1 MQLVHDSQAPASS
14 IARNLRAA
22 KREGSQALGVQ
33 IAGEMTDS
41 NATRDVDRLFN
52 YFGMGLKVPRDLLR
66 FTSTTGDVVELP
78 WIRPS
83 AWVKHLLEGYP
94 FLLSG
99 SKPCLGDELEAFW
112 TFYKQVH
119 PEHAMFTM
127 PASQQS
133 ERMRWTIPLL
143 LHGDEGRYLKRSNFM
158 VCTIEC
164 PLGSDHTGLPEV
176 QAMQLRLGPS
186 SGKVQWARKW
196 P

>member
-1 MQLVHDSQAPASS
+1 MAHDSQAPASS

-99 SKPCLGDELEAFW
+99 GKPCLGDETRSFLDILQASAPRAC
-112 TFYKQVH
+112 YVH
-119 PEHAMFTM
+119 NAGEPAVRTDAMDNSTLT
-127 PASQQS
+127 P
-133 ERMRWTIPLL
+133 R
-143 LHGDEGRYLKRSNFM
+143 G
-158 VCTIEC
+158 
-164 PLGSDHTGLPEV
+164 
-176 QAMQLRLGPS
+176 
-186 SGKVQWARKW
+186 
-196 P
+196 